1 MPEFRSALAAH
12 VTPGRFGAGDGEA
25 PLVLSERPLGT
36 LIQIAGW
43 PGGFE
48 TAAGAVL
55 KALGFDGVGG
65 YGVAQSSGDALAF
78 RIAPERVLIRLPAR
92 TAWDKAAANLDP
104 AATPVLDFSH
114 ARTVIGIDGAAAA
127 DLIARFLPI
136 DLHDS
141 VFGPGRF
148 ALSGLHAVPVMLHR
162 RADGGAGPAFELYA
176 PYTWAASV
184 WESLTESAAPF
195 GYTVIAG

>member
-12 VTPGRFGAGDGEA
+12 VTPGRFGAGEGEA
-25 PLVLSERPLGT
+25 PLALRERPLGT

-43 PGGFE
+43 PGDFG
-48 TAAGAVL
+48 TSVGAIL

-65 YGVAQSSGDALAF
+65 YGVAQSAGEALAF
-78 RIAPERVLIRLPAR
+78 RIAPERVLIRPPDRA
-92 TAWDKAAANLDP
+92 AWDKAAARIDP
-104 AATPVLDFSH
+104 SVTPVVDLSH

-127 DLIARFLPI
+127 HLISRFLPI

-148 ALSGLHAVPVMLHR
+148 ALSGLHAIPVMLHR
-162 RADGGAGPAFELYA
+162 RADGGAGSAYELYV
-176 PYTWAASV
+176 PTTWAASV
-184 WESLTESAAPF
+184 WESLSESATPF
-195 GYTVIAG
+195 GYTVSAA

>member
-12 VTPGRFGAGDGEA
+12 VTIGRLGAGDGDA
-25 PLVLSERPLGT
+25 PLALCERPLGT

-43 PGGFE
+43 PGDFE
-48 TAAGAVL
+48 DSAGKIL

-65 YGVAQSSGDALAF
+65 YGVAQSAGDARAF
-78 RIAPERVLIRLPAR
+78 RIAPERVLIRLPDRA
-92 TAWDKAAANLDP
+92 AWEKAAENID
-104 AATPVLDFSH
+104 AAVTPVVDLSH

-148 ALSGLHAVPVMLHR
+148 ALSGLHAIPVMLHR
-162 RADGGAGPAFELYA
+162 RADGGAGPAYELYV
-176 PYTWAASV
+176 PTTWAASV
-184 WESLTESAAPF
+184 GKA
-195 GYTVIAG
+195 